1 MKKLIINAENISGM
15 EQIHD
20 RFYAAFDFPECYGE
34 NLDALY
40 DCLCEV
46 VTYDSEIRITNSSH
60 LKERLGEKNADR
72 LRRVLA
78 DASAENPHISV
89 VFEE

>member
-1 MKKLIINAENISGM
+1 MKTLIINAAAIDSM
-15 EQIHD
+15 DQIHD

-40 DCLCEV
+40 DYLCEIV
-46 VTYDSEIRITNSSH
+46 KEDAEIKIRNSSV
-60 LKERLGEKNADR
+60 LEQNIGEKEASG

-78 DASAENPHISV
+78 DAERENPHITV
-89 VFEE
+89 VFED